1 MAGLVDRFNESVR
14 RHDATLNA
22 DLLSDDV
29 KLYGVPWKPF
39 EGKEAVIAVFAML
52 QDIIEG
58 LEYVAEYDGQHGS
71 VLEVRGSVG
80 GRQFE
85 GTQILRFDSAG
96 LISEFHDL
104 IRPHSAGAA
113 LLQASGEYLAQQES
127 TAE

>member
-1 MAGLVDRFNESVR
+1 MRGLIDRFNESVR
-14 RHDATLNA
+14 RHDAALNA

-29 KLYGVPWKPF
+29 KLYGVLWKPF
-39 EGKEAVIAVFAML
+39 EGKDAVLAVFTML
-52 QDIIEG
+52 QEVIDG
-58 LEYVAEYDGQHGS
+58 LEYVAEYEGPHGS

-96 LISEFHDL
+96 LVTEFHDL

-113 LLQASGEYLAQQES
+113 LLQASGEYLAQQRPA
-127 TAE
+127 AE